1 MRLPLV
7 TVFADET
14 GEMEIPWGELEAG
27 FFECL
32 AAGAGVGGFAFVCMQ
47 FPAAWTPKTAIGF
60 LGALEQED
68 FVRLV
73 ETVEQGGDFVRQ
85 LHRASEAGERNSCKN
100 RNGERGKCQPQL
112 FAPAAAGLRHSRA
125 PSHQDLS
132 EGCWPAALTWF
143 GWAGNL
149 GGRMLEAIEKLLILQ
164 DRDRKIRRVQAELA
178 HIDPERQTLRVKQAA
193 AQAELEKGRNRVK
206 QIESDRK
213 RLELDVEAK
222 KSQIE
227 KYANQQLQ
235 TRKNEEYRALA
246 HEIETCKADI
256 MRIEDQEIVLMEQAE
271 IAQKEVV
278 RLTREA
284 DEAKKLADGQVTQL
298 GEREKNLQTEL
309 ASLQSN
315 REELSSAV
323 DESVR
328 ARYERLVKNKGEN
341 VLVGVN
347 HGVCGGCH
355 MKLPAQVLVACQ
367 AHQELV
373 TCTNCGRILYHTR
386 DMELAAAE

>member
-1 MRLPLV
+1 
-7 TVFADET
+7 
-14 GEMEIPWGELEAG
+14 
-27 FFECL
+27 
-32 AAGAGVGGFAFVCMQ
+32 
-47 FPAAWTPKTAIGF
+47 
-60 LGALEQED
+60 
-68 FVRLV
+68 
-73 ETVEQGGDFVRQ
+73 
-85 LHRASEAGERNSCKN
+85 
-100 RNGERGKCQPQL
+100 
-112 FAPAAAGLRHSRA
+112 
-125 PSHQDLS
+125 
-132 EGCWPAALTWF
+132 
-143 GWAGNL
+143 
-149 GGRMLEAIEKLLILQ
+149 MLEAIEKLLVLQ

-178 HIDPERQTLRVKQAA
+178 HIEPERQTLRVKQAT
-193 AQAELEKGRNRVK
+193 AQADLEKGKNRAK

-271 IAQKEVV
+271 AAQKEVV

-284 DEAKKLADGQVTQL
+284 DEAKKLADGQVAQL
-298 GEREKNLQTEL
+298 GEREKNLQKEL

-315 REELSSAV
+315 REELSAAV
-323 DESVR
+323 DETVR
-328 ARYERLVKNKGEN
+328 ARYERLVRNKGEN